1 MAAIG
6 GLLLSAALLGL
17 LLGLIKPSLVIWWGA
32 NKTRA
37 RVLLTYGLIF
47 VVGAGFA
54 IAGAP
59 SDLEAGKT
67 ALEAKNYKEAI
78 ARLEAVPLNDA
89 GYSEA
94 QRLLPEVKKNFLFST
109 LDAAEAASL
118 AGDHA
123 KVVALLTDYPSEG
136 PGSLD
141 AAKILAESEEAIA
154 NAKQERTIQE
164 QQQAAQKQAEK
175 EQREVQD
182 KAQEAA
188 QAQERLMADFPKCE
202 SEEAQT
208 EVAGA
213 LENAPLGRVYGLSLI
228 KIKDAKQVAGSAAS
242 RSCTGTASLNNAQ
255 SYLMTYRFYRD
266 GTDIMIEAE
275 VLGLDG

>member
-1 MAAIG
+1 MDAIG
-6 GLLLSAALLGL
+6 GLLLTVALLGL

-47 VVGAGFA
+47 VAGVGFA

-59 SDLEAGKT
+59 SDFEAGKT
-67 ALEAKNYKEAI
+67 ALEAKNYKEAV
-78 ARLEAVPLNDA
+78 ARLEAVPSTDSS
-89 GYSEA
+89 YTEA
-94 QRLLPEVKKNFLFST
+94 QRLLPDAKKNFLVST
-109 LDAAEAASL
+109 LEAAEAASL

-123 KVVALLTDYPSEG
+123 KVVALLTGYPSEG

-141 AAKILAESEEAIA
+141 AAKILAESKEAIA
-154 NAKQERTIQE
+154 NAEQVRTVQE

-175 EQREVQD
+175 QQREVQD
-182 KAQEAA
+182 KAEEEARA
-188 QAQERLMADFPKCE
+188 QDRLMADFPKCE

-228 KIKDAKQVAGSAAS
+228 NIKDAKQVAGSAES

-255 SYLMTYRFYRD
+255 SYPMTYRFYRD